1 MIRFRSQPPCPCLCV
16 CVWAI
21 FWVASSCWC
30 ARVCVFA
37 LQACAGAACTA
48 SRDSGSHQRVIL
60 VIISIVVVVTVPPGA
75 AAIIGS
81 LTHSQ
86 GRTAGAYCLCVSVC
100 LCLCVSVCV
109 CVGYAKTSP
118 DSLSLR
124 SPCSFLA
131 LPRSPL
137 PLSLPRMCRVQNT
150 AFHQRLRETRA
161 RLNGAAVAF
170 LSQWQ
175 QWFVDEHS
183 RRFRLVRRPAVL
195 GRGRKQGLMS
205 AAPGD
210 NEYMHTHTHSLT
222 HSLSHTQL
230 TLTHTHAHHLCVSL
244 PPCAGNGCLLLS
256 GVTLGSR
263 WPHGRHTK

>member
-1 MIRFRSQPPCPCLCV
+1 MRFASEASLPVRVCACACGPFFGSPHRVGVRVFVCLHCRPALEQLALLPVTVAATSVSSSSSSASSSSSRYRRGPLRSSDLSRTRRAAQQVRTAFVFLCV
-16 CVWAI
+16 CV
-21 FWVASSCWC
+21 
-30 ARVCVFA
+30 
-37 LQACAGAACTA
+37 
-48 SRDSGSHQRVIL
+48 
-60 VIISIVVVVTVPPGA
+60 
-75 AAIIGS
+75 
-81 LTHSQ
+81 
-86 GRTAGAYCLCVSVC
+86 
-100 LCLCVSVCV
+100 CVSVCV

-222 HSLSHTQL
+222 LSLSHTQL